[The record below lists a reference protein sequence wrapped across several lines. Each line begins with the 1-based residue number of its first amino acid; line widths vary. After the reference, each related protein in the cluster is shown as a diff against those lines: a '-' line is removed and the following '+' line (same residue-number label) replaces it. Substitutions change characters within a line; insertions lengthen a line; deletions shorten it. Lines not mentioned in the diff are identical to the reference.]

1 MKATKILL
9 ALSACVLLAAACDR
23 DKISSESIF
32 DTTAPE
38 RNAFDTWLYENY
50 VLPYNI
56 QFNYAYEDR
65 ETDNTYNLVPAEI
78 DKAQVMAQ
86 VTKYLWIGSY
96 DELLGEDFMKSY
108 CPRMIQLVG
117 SKAYN
122 SQGSVVLGTAE
133 GGLKI
138 TLYNINELNI
148 KSLDVNFLNDWY
160 FHTMHHEFC
169 HILHQTK
176 NYSTDFNLISNDYQ
190 GPSWVNLE
198 DGDARTM
205 GYITAYASSA
215 PDEDFVEIIS
225 GYITHTPAW
234 WTGVLASAGATGKVK
249 LEKKFEIV
257 ENYLQQSWDI
267 DIDKLR
273 EIVLRRSDEVMKMNF
288 DTIK

>member
-1 MKATKILL
+1 MKANRIILVI
-9 ALSACVLLAAACDR
+9 SAVLLATACEKDS
-23 DKISSESIF
+23 ISSKSIF

-38 RNAFDTWLYENY
+38 RNAFDEWLYQNY

-56 QFNYAYEDR
+56 QFNYTYEDR
-65 ETDNTYNLVPAEI
+65 ETDNTYNLVPADL
-78 DKAQVMAQ
+78 DKAKLMAQ
-86 VTKYLWIGSY
+86 ITKYLWIGAY
-96 DELLGEDFMKSY
+96 DELLDEDFMKTY

-138 TLYNINELNI
+138 TLYNINEINTTH
-148 KSLDVNFLNDWY
+148 LDIEFLNKWF

-176 NYSTDFNLISNDYQ
+176 NYSTDFNLISSDYQ

-198 DGDARTM
+198 DADANTM
-205 GYITAYASSA
+205 GYVTAYASSA

-225 GYITHTPAW
+225 GYITHNAAW
-234 WTGVLASAGATGKVK
+234 WSGILNAAGETGRAK
-249 LEKKFEIV
+249 LERKFDIV
-257 ENYLQQSWDI
+257 QKYLRNSWGI

-273 EIVLRRSDEVMKMNF
+273 EIVLRRSSEVVKMKF
-288 DTIK
+288 DAI